1 MELGVFRPRVSVAR
15 ESGMPLARSL
25 ITSSPMS
32 SWVRLHAPSVLAPGR
47 RPIHARFVDRPSRF
61 SARVTLDDGTVAWGH
76 LANPGR
82 LTGVLS
88 PECDLLLDGPFP
100 PPRMMAYSV
109 LAARVGR
116 IWVGTVTTY
125 ANRVFPSLLDAGL
138 FPELDRAPIATEV
151 VCGRSRFDFNVA
163 GTFVEVK
170 SVSLADGR
178 AGLFPDAVTARG
190 ARHCDAL
197 AGIAT
202 RGTHAA
208 IVFVAQRRDVES
220 VAPADAVDA
229 EFGRAL
235 RRAAQAGVRIMAVT
249 LSMGQRGARAARRV
263 PVIIGT

>member
-1 MELGVFRPRVSVAR
+1 M
-15 ESGMPLARSL
+15 
-25 ITSSPMS
+25 SP
-32 SWVRLHAPSVLAPGR
+32 WVPLHAPPVLPPGR
-47 RPIHARFVDRPSRF
+47 RPIPARFVDRPSRF
-61 SARVTLDDGTVAWGH
+61 SARATLDDGTVVWGH

-88 PECDLLLDGPFP
+88 PACGLLLDGPFP
-100 PPRMMAYSV
+100 PPRLMAYNV

-116 IWVGTVTTY
+116 IWAGTVTTY

-138 FPELDRAPIATEV
+138 FPELDRAPLVAEV
-151 VCGRSRFDFNVA
+151 VHGRSRFDFTVA

-170 SVSLADGR
+170 SVSLARGR

-190 ARHCDAL
+190 ARHCDEL
-197 AGIAT
+197 AAMAAAGA
-202 RGTHAA
+202 RAA

-220 VAPADAVDA
+220 VAPADDIDA

-235 RRAAQAGVRIMAVT
+235 RRAAQAGVTIMAVT

-263 PVIIGT
+263 PVILDTQ